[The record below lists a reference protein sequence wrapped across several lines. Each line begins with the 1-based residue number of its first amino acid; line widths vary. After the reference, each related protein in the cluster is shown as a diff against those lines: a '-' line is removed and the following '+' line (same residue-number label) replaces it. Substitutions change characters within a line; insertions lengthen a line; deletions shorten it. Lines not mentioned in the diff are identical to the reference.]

1 MKKYDLSVKLL
12 SIDNIDVIVSNKLVS
27 RIYIEADDFISHKGI
42 KFDFDG
48 EIYIVFPDVLTTK
61 ALKLID
67 DNYDYIIAKS
77 QGILIH
83 NLDSL
88 FYLKD
93 KSYDLSKVVA
103 SERLYAYNSSSI
115 EFYRE
120 NGLHNFTYPVELTFK
135 EGEDICF
142 GKVEEIVYGRTA
154 LMVSSGCVHK
164 NTTKC
169 DQIKQNLI
177 LKDRK
182 KMDFFVQNRCEY
194 CYNVTYNSVPT
205 MIMDEL
211 SNIHKDASSVRIDLT
226 FENKDQIKKILDL
239 YEACCYGN
247 CPAKEEIRN
256 VLGEYTRGHYHK
268 GMIS

>member
-1 MKKYDLSVKLL
+1 MNKYELSVKVL
-12 SIDNIDVIVSNKLVS
+12 SLENIDSIISNKLVS
-27 RIYIEADDFISHKGI
+27 RIYIEADDFISHKGV
-42 KFDFDG
+42 KLDFNR
-48 EIYIVFPDVLTTK
+48 EIYIAFPEVLTTK
-61 ALKLID
+61 SLEFID

-88 FYLKD
+88 FYLKE
-93 KSYDLSKVVA
+93 KGYDLSKVIA
-103 SERLYAYNSSSI
+103 SERLYAYNNSSI
-115 EFYRE
+115 EFYKE

-135 EGEDICF
+135 DGEDISF
-142 GKVEEIVYGRTA
+142 GNVEEIVYGRTA

-164 NTTKC
+164 NTAKC
-169 DQIKQNLI
+169 DKIKQNLI

-211 SNIHKDASSVRIDLT
+211 LNIHKDATSVRIDFT
-226 FENKDQIKKILDL
+226 FESEDQIKKILDL
-239 YEACCYGN
+239 YEACCCGN